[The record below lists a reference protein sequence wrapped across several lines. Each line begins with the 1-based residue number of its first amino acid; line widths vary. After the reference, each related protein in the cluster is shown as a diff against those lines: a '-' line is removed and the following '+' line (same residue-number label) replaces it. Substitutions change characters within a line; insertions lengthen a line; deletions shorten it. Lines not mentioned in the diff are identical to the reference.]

1 MNIGII
7 TFHASHNCGSMLQA
21 FALCNIL
28 RNDFHQNAE
37 ILDFAY
43 KGSRNVY
50 SLLSP
55 KIFYKSGK
63 PNTNVLISNISN
75 LLHYKAVK
83 AVMKDYEDFSARFL
97 KKSSCSY
104 RKTSDLNG
112 IENNYDMLIS
122 GGDQVWNICCADA
135 DDAYFLCFARN
146 VKKVAYS
153 PSLGGRNI
161 LQYAKNPDKYR
172 RYLLDYDRLSVR
184 EINGQKWLQELTGR
198 NIPIVPDPTLL
209 YSAQEW
215 CRVLPVP
222 EVPGEYIFNYAFSYA
237 NDENNRLL
245 QYISDKYHLPVYI
258 IDARSFYRYRLG
270 ERYGFQ
276 LYEKSGPLAFLGL
289 MKNAR
294 LVLTQSF
301 HGTLFAA
308 KFNRNFWSYKNAVVR
323 DPDDDRARCILNQL
337 GLIDRY
343 QTFSDLKEMDLFAP
357 ISYNLVN
364 KQLDE
369 LHKNG
374 RQFIT
379 DFLTL

>member
-1 MNIGII
+1 M
-7 TFHASHNCGSMLQA
+7 
-21 FALCNIL
+21 
-28 RNDFHQNAE
+28 
-37 ILDFAY
+37 
-43 KGSRNVY
+43 
-50 SLLSP
+50 
-55 KIFYKSGK
+55 
-63 PNTNVLISNISN
+63 
-75 LLHYKAVK
+75 
-83 AVMKDYEDFSARFL
+83 
-97 KKSSCSY
+97 
-104 RKTSDLNG
+104 
-112 IENNYDMLIS
+112 
-122 GGDQVWNICCADA
+122 
-135 DDAYFLCFARN
+135 
-146 VKKVAYS
+146 
-153 PSLGGRNI
+153 
-161 LQYAKNPDKYR
+161 
-172 RYLLDYDRLSVR
+172 
-184 EINGQKWLQELTGR
+184 
-198 NIPIVPDPTLL
+198 
-209 YSAQEW
+209 
-215 CRVLPVP
+215 
-222 EVPGEYIFNYAFSYA
+222 
-237 NDENNRLL
+237 
-245 QYISDKYHLPVYI
+245 
-258 IDARSFYRYRLG
+258 G